1 MAGPVDIQI
10 LLHEAGTEK
19 APQTMHGAFCME
31 RRCWLEVLEPPW
43 STRYDAEGRILLS
56 EAGLVIGEVP
66 NCLYFM
72 ILQW

>member
-10 LLHEAGTEK
+10 LLPTDNAWG
-19 APQTMHGAFCME
+19 FCME
-31 RRCWLEVLEPPW
+31 RRCWLEVLKPLW
-43 STRYDAEGRILLS
+43 STWYDTEGRILLS

>member
-19 APQTMHGAFCME
+19 ALRIMRGAFCME
-31 RRCWLEVLEPPW
+31 RRCWLEVLKPLW
-43 STRYDAEGRILLS
+43 ITRYDAEGRILLS

>member
-43 STRYDAEGRILLS
+43 STRYDAEGRIFLS
-56 EAGLVIGEVP
+56 EAGLVIGEAP
-66 NCLYFM
+66 NCLYS
-72 ILQW
+72 